1 MGKSIEEILKQIE
14 SERSQRINEEQSKL
28 DQINHQRDLA
38 RKEWENRMRMFESL
52 SNTSTAPGAGGGG
65 SIPASTS
72 TPPTPTILEY
82 NTTQGSSFE
91 WNGITFTLDP
101 TLPNYSY
108 TAAITDIPGTVG
120 TVTGYTNL
128 IGVTIGN
135 SVTTIGFSAF
145 LYCAN
150 LTSVTFTP
158 TSTLISIA
166 EQAFGYTGLTS
177 IAIPTSV
184 TSIAANAFISS
195 GLTTVTISS
204 ATAIVLG
211 ITSPTA
217 NPPGVSFF
225 GATVET
231 V

>member
-1 MGKSIEEILKQIE
+1 MSKSIEEILKQIE
-14 SERSQRINEEQSKL
+14 SERSHRLNEEQSKL
-28 DQINHQRDLA
+28 DQINLQRDLA
-38 RKEWENRMRMFESL
+38 RKEWNKRMRMFESL
-52 SNTSTAPGAGGGG
+52 SNTSTVAAAGGGG
-65 SIPASTS
+65 SIP

-82 NTTQGSSFE
+82 NTTQGPSFE
-91 WNGITFTLDP
+91 WNGITFTLD
-101 TLPNYSY
+101 TSLPNYPY
-108 TAAITDIPGTVG
+108 TAAITAIPGTVG

-158 TSTLISIA
+158 TSTLISID

-195 GLTTVTISS
+195 GLTTVTI
-204 ATAIVLG
+204 ADGQLG
-211 ITSPTA
+211 INSPDT
-217 NPPGVSFF
+217 GVSFF
-225 GATVET
+225 GVTVDT
-231 V
+231 LL

>member
-1 MGKSIEEILKQIE
+1 MSKSIEEILKQIE
-14 SERSQRINEEQSKL
+14 SERSHRLNEEQSKL
-28 DQINHQRDLA
+28 DQINLQRDLA
-38 RKEWENRMRMFESL
+38 RKEWNKRMRMFESL
-52 SNTSTAPGAGGGG
+52 SNTSTVAAAGGGG
-65 SIPASTS
+65 SIPTPP

-82 NTTQGSSFE
+82 NTTQGPSFE
-91 WNGITFTLDP
+91 WNGITFTLD
-101 TLPNYSY
+101 TSLPNYSY
-108 TAAITDIPGTVG
+108 TAAITAIPGTVG

-195 GLTTVTISS
+195 GLTTVTI
-204 ATAIVLG
+204 ANGQFG
-211 ITSPTA
+211 INSPDT
-217 NPPGVSFF
+217 GVSFF
-225 GATVET
+225 GVTVDT
-231 V
+231 LL

>member
-1 MGKSIEEILKQIE
+1 MSKSIEEILKQIE
-14 SERSQRINEEQSKL
+14 SERSHRLNEEQSKL
-28 DQINHQRDLA
+28 DQINLQRDLA
-38 RKEWENRMRMFESL
+38 RKEWNKRMRMFESL

-65 SIPASTS
+65 STPASTPP

-108 TAAITDIPGTVG
+108 TAAITAIPGTVG

-184 TSIAANAFISS
+184 TSIAANAFIYS
-195 GLTTVTISS
+195 GLTTVTIANGQLS
-204 ATAIVLG
+204 
-211 ITSPTA
+211 ITSPDT
-217 NPPGVSFF
+217 GVDFF
-225 GATVET
+225 GATVTT
-231 V
+231 VLP

>member
-1 MGKSIEEILKQIE
+1 MSKSIEEILKQIE
-14 SERSQRINEEQSKL
+14 SERSHRLNEEQSKL
-28 DQINHQRDLA
+28 DQINLQRDLA
-38 RKEWENRMRMFESL
+38 RKEWNKRMRMFESL
-52 SNTSTAPGAGGGG
+52 SNTSTVAAAGGGG
-65 SIPASTS
+65 SIP

-82 NTTQGSSFE
+82 NTTQGPSFE
-91 WNGITFTLDP
+91 WNGITFTLD
-101 TLPNYSY
+101 TSLPNYSY
-108 TAAITDIPGTVG
+108 TAAITAIPGTVG

-158 TSTLISIA
+158 TSTLISID

-195 GLTTVTISS
+195 GLTTVTI
-204 ATAIVLG
+204 ADGQLG
-211 ITSPTA
+211 INSPDT
-217 NPPGVSFF
+217 GVSFF
-225 GATVET
+225 GVTVDT
-231 V
+231 LL